1 MEEEGRLKPQF
12 EVAIAQARLG
22 GSWGVNYAGLRRF
35 MYDANHPM
43 ARMNHLGFRLARQN
57 VEETCNRTDLK

>member
-1 MEEEGRLKPQF
+1 MEARLKPHF
-12 EVAIAQARLG
+12 SNAFAQARLG

-43 ARMNHLGFRLARQN
+43 ARLDHMGFRLVRDQ
-57 VEETCNRTDLK
+57 EEPCNKTD

>member
-1 MEEEGRLKPQF
+1 MEARLKPHF
-12 EVAIAQARLG
+12 SNAFAQARLG

-43 ARMNHLGFRLARQN
+43 ARMDHLSFRLVRDTNHEGEQHAK
-57 VEETCNRTDLK
+57 ED